1 LIVLI
6 VRRLLLLVPL
16 LIGVSLISFIV
27 THLLPGDPA
36 RLYAGIQANE
46 ATVQGIRAEYGF
58 DQPLPVQYE
67 RYFIGLLHGDLGKS
81 VRTRNPV
88 AGDLAARVPAT
99 LELAVAAIT
108 IAFVVAIPLGILS
121 AAWRGGILDRFGRG
135 LAVFGVAVP
144 DFWLGLILI
153 FVLYYLLKL
162 APAPVGRLGMV
173 TTPPKGPTGFFLID
187 ALVARNPATFGDTL
201 SHLALPAI
209 TLAIPAM
216 APLLRLTRNAAID
229 VLRSDYVLFAR
240 ASGLKGVRLY
250 MRYVLRNALPGSV
263 TMAGLLVGYMVG
275 GAVLVEKVFA
285 WPGVGLY
292 MANSLDFNDYAA
304 IQGVV
309 LFSASVYLV
318 VFLVLDLVQF
328 ALDPRLKAT

>member
-1 LIVLI
+1 M
-6 VRRLLLLVPL
+6 
-16 LIGVSLISFIV
+16 
-27 THLLPGDPA
+27 
-36 RLYAGIQANE
+36 
-46 ATVQGIRAEYGF
+46 
-58 DQPLPVQYE
+58 
-67 RYFIGLLHGDLGKS
+67 
-81 VRTRNPV
+81 
-88 AGDLAARVPAT
+88 
-99 LELAVAAIT
+99 
-108 IAFVVAIPLGILS
+108 VAI
-121 AAWRGGILDRFGRG
+121 
-135 LAVFGVAVP
+135 FGVAVP

-162 APAPVGRLGMV
+162 APAPVGRLGMLAV
-173 TTPPKGPTGFFLID
+173 PPKGPTGFFLID
-187 ALVARNPATFGDTL
+187 TLLARNPATFGDAL
-201 SHLALPAI
+201 AHLILPAV

-250 MRYVLRNALPGSV
+250 LKYVLRNALPGTV

-304 IQGVV
+304 IQGFV
-309 LFSASVYLV
+309 LFSATIYLL
-318 VFLVLDLVQF
+318 VFLGLDLIQLL
-328 ALDPRLKAT
+328 LDPRLRTG